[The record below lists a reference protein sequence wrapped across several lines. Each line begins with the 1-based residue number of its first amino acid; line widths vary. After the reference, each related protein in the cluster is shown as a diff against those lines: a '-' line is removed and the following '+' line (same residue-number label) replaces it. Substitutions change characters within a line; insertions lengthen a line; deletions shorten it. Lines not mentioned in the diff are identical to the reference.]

1 MTNLSSFILMAIL
14 AVGLTYFYKNYY
26 FDEEYKKVFGVISA
40 TFIIVKTKIF
50 KSKDGALVSLDVIL
64 EDNKHKKDFEVNY

>member
-26 FDEEYKKVFGVISA
+26 FDEEYKKGFWGDKCNIYN
-40 TFIIVKTKIF
+40 
-50 KSKDGALVSLDVIL
+50 ALHFFFCIYQS
-64 EDNKHKKDFEVNY
+64 